1 MIDQKNDPNRSP
13 DARASNRPVRS
24 LLARLGQIGAIVL
37 SLAVSPWSVSA
48 ATIQAVNMSSERSAG
63 FLVSG
68 EMADGDL
75 LKLQTEIAKLPP
87 DRAVTVY
94 LDSPGGSLGE
104 GVRMGQ
110 FFYSA
115 RIATAIKGQQGK
127 CLSAC
132 AIAFLGGRDSASG
145 QPKRIKPSTALLGF
159 HAFRLTFDDK
169 KTYTAENMG
178 EMIAVTQRISYA
190 LIEYFREIKVEAK
203 FLPLMLK
210 APTEQMRFVGN
221 EEALQLGFHVWDEAA
236 KRLIDPGAIR
246 SRLQSALSL
255 DSTTR

>member
-1 MIDQKNDPNRSP
+1 MTSQCR
-13 DARASNRPVRS
+13 RAVCPPRWTVRS
-24 LLARLGQIGAIVL
+24 TPSPWRALLGRVGATVL
-37 SLAVSPWSVSA
+37 ALALSPWSVSA
-48 ATIQAVNMSSERSAG
+48 ATIRPVAMATEASAG

-68 EMADGDL
+68 EMVDGDL
-75 LKLQTEIAKLPP
+75 LRLQAEIAKMPP
-87 DRAVTVY
+87 DRAITVY

-115 RIATAIKGQQGK
+115 RIATAIKGQQGR

-132 AIAFLGGRDSASG
+132 AIAFLGGRDSATG
-145 QPKRIKPSTALLGF
+145 QPRRIKPSTAQLGF

-169 KTYTAENMG
+169 KVYTAQNMG
-178 EMIAVTQRISYA
+178 EMTAVTQRISFA
-190 LIEYFREIKVEAK
+190 LIEYFREIKVDAK

-210 APTEQMRFVGN
+210 APTEQMRLVGN
-221 EEALQLGFHVWDEAA
+221 DEALQLGFHVWDEGE

-246 SRLQSALSL
+246 SRMQSALSL
-255 DSTTR
+255 DGATR